1 MMWVPHKYFK
11 GLLGFTIRRHFTMA
25 VVARQFSAK
34 PSFLKR
40 LLHQV
45 NGTLN
50 ILPLLVELSLT
61 NTVKQYSESTISNEY
76 KFPCRKLCHSSFQ
89 QPGAYLENPHSY
101 YYAAHPSPTTS
112 VNSEYSMVLYGSFHE
127 AIQQC

>member
-1 MMWVPHKYFK
+1 MSIFK
-11 GLLGFTIRRHFTMA
+11 GLLGFTIRRHFTTV

-50 ILPLLVELSLT
+50 ILPSLVELSPT
-61 NTVKQYSESTISNEY
+61 NTVKQHGESTISDEY
-76 KFPCRKLCHSSFQ
+76 EFPCRKLWHSSFQ
-89 QPGAYLENPHSY
+89 QPGAHPGNPHSC

-112 VNSEYSMVLYGSFHE
+112 VNGEYSMVLNGSLHE
-127 AIQQC
+127 TIQQC